1 MKKTAA
7 IISAFAAAI
16 LCGCAGAPRPQLV
29 AENGVIHRF
38 FDTSPVSPSGK
49 YAALFE
55 LPYEGKKPVAGDA
68 GKVVVVELPSMK
80 RVFETESRGWETQ
93 MGANVQWGAS
103 DADLFYNDVD
113 PKTWEEFAVRLDFKT
128 GKKTRLAGTVFMVSP
143 DGKKLVSHNLRKSR
157 FAQVGY
163 GVIVPDAFAKRNV
176 GPVADDGIYITDIES
191 NKRKMV
197 ASLRDIYEKSAPSIK
212 IPNPEKYEYYGFQA
226 KWNPQGTKILATV
239 QWTPLDGGKR
249 RRAVITMNPD
259 GSDIRTAITPDQW
272 AKGGHHINWLP
283 DGVYMSM
290 NLDID
295 GKKGLEIIT
304 VKYDGSELKQ
314 VYAPGSGH
322 PSYHPRGLPLILTD
336 AYAGEM
342 NLPDGRSPIRLIN
355 VAKQTETTLAK
366 TALPPFKKNP
376 EFRVDAHPVWVLGGN
391 AVVYNDTKN
400 GKRCVYILD
409 VSDRLEK

>member
-1 MKKTAA
+1 M
-7 IISAFAAAI
+7 
-16 LCGCAGAPRPQLV
+16 
-29 AENGVIHRF
+29 
-38 FDTSPVSPSGK
+38 
-49 YAALFE
+49 
-55 LPYEGKKPVAGDA
+55 
-68 GKVVVVELPSMK
+68 
-80 RVFETESRGWETQ
+80 
-93 MGANVQWGAS
+93 
-103 DADLFYNDVD
+103 
-113 PKTWEEFAVRLDFKT
+113 
-128 GKKTRLAGTVFMVSP
+128 
-143 DGKKLVSHNLRKSR
+143 
-157 FAQVGY
+157 
-163 GVIVPDAFAKRNV
+163 

-259 GSDIRTAITPDQW
+259 GSDIRTAITPEQW

>member
-16 LCGCAGAPRPQLV
+16 LCGCAGAPQPQLV

-68 GKVVVVELPSMK
+68 GKVLVVELPSMK

-128 GKKTRLAGTVFMVSP
+128 GKKTRLAGTVFMVSS

-176 GPVADDGIYITDIES
+176 GP
-191 NKRKMV
+191 
-197 ASLRDIYEKSAPSIK
+197 
-212 IPNPEKYEYYGFQA
+212 
-226 KWNPQGTKILATV
+226 
-239 QWTPLDGGKR
+239 
-249 RRAVITMNPD
+249 
-259 GSDIRTAITPDQW
+259 
-272 AKGGHHINWLP
+272 
-283 DGVYMSM
+283 
-290 NLDID
+290 
-295 GKKGLEIIT
+295 
-304 VKYDGSELKQ
+304 
-314 VYAPGSGH
+314 
-322 PSYHPRGLPLILTD
+322 
-336 AYAGEM
+336 
-342 NLPDGRSPIRLIN
+342 
-355 VAKQTETTLAK
+355 
-366 TALPPFKKNP
+366 
-376 EFRVDAHPVWVLGGN
+376 
-391 AVVYNDTKN
+391 
-400 GKRCVYILD
+400 
-409 VSDRLEK
+409 